1 MAVARDGHTIG
12 TGFYNQLVFVGC
24 SRWAKT
30 PYTSDNSFWSES
42 RYAPSTPTM
51 QSGIYNQLVNM
62 LGVHICDATTTG
74 IDGGDTCKEPRV
86 KKLCGSAHRALPE
99 CRDAGRAMPEL
110 RLVGLCGADIT
121 ICSDGSTGHYTTSP
135 DYNTEDTVQLVSG
148 EQSVGCYNY
157 GTSDIILQS
166 KGNTSGSQIIT
177 RAGESRFAPQP
188 TTKNG
193 SITGIN
199 DGMDWRLER
208 GVLVGSF
215 SSTTAVN
222 GLDLENSI
230 AEETV
235 LSATG
240 NCHHNYHTPDLVC
253 LQSGGPTTTPD
264 LESFLVARNRLRLL
278 SGTTYLLLRQG
289 ESCSFAPFCPHTTYN
304 NYFRTQDEERTSTKY
319 PLGIHGSSEV
329 SRE

>member
-1 MAVARDGHTIG
+1 M
-12 TGFYNQLVFVGC
+12 
-24 SRWAKT
+24 
-30 PYTSDNSFWSES
+30 
-42 RYAPSTPTM
+42 
-51 QSGIYNQLVNM
+51 
-62 LGVHICDATTTG
+62 
-74 IDGGDTCKEPRV
+74 
-86 KKLCGSAHRALPE
+86 
-99 CRDAGRAMPEL
+99 
-110 RLVGLCGADIT
+110 
-121 ICSDGSTGHYTTSP
+121 
-135 DYNTEDTVQLVSG
+135 
-148 EQSVGCYNY
+148 GCYNY

-166 KGNTSGSQIIT
+166 KGNTSGSHIIT
-177 RAGESRFAPQP
+177 RAGETRLAPQP

-208 GVLVGSF
+208 GFLVGSF
-215 SSTTAVN
+215 SSITAVN

-235 LSATG
+235 PSATG
-240 NCHHNYHTPDLVC
+240 NCHHNYYTPDLIC

-278 SGTTYLLLRQG
+278 SRTTYLLLRQG

-304 NYFRTQDEERTSTKY
+304 NYFCTQDEERTSTKY
-319 PLGIHGSSEV
+319 PLGIHGSNEV